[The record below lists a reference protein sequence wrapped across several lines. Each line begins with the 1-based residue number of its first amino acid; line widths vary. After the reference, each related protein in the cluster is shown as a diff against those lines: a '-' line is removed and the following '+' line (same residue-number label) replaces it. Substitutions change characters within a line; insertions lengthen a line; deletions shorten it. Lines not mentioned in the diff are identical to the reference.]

1 MQADI
6 SEESLVRFDGFE
18 MALKSGELR
27 RSGRLV
33 KLQRQPFKV
42 LALLVAHAGQ
52 IITREEIQQQIWE
65 GDTFVD
71 FEHGLNFCIKQI
83 RAALGDNAQSPRY
96 IETLPRRGYRFIAE
110 IEKTDAHA
118 SGDGSVTLTD
128 AKQIAAGSN
137 GHAQKAA
144 PGCATDLQKPFASPE
159 RKSWPKAALFVVGI
173 FAVAALVAAA
183 SLFWSMREPRPPAL
197 SAGKVML
204 AVLPF
209 ENLSATP
216 DQDYFSDG
224 LTEEMIAR
232 LGQLEPAR
240 LGVIARTS
248 AMTYKGSNKD
258 IRVIG
263 RELGVDYVL
272 EGSVRREADRV
283 RITAQLIKVSDQTHL
298 WAESYDRTSAGALTI
313 QGEVASRIA
322 SSLAIE
328 LLPALGDKP
337 VAAATTPEA
346 HDAYLKG
353 RYLWNKG
360 ATAGIKKSIEY
371 FEQAIEKDP
380 RYALAY
386 AGLADSYRLAGMY
399 NIIRPREALPRSGAA
414 AARAVELDETCAEAH
429 AALGSFR
436 FWFEWNWAEAE
447 REFRRA
453 IELNPSYGPAHH
465 DYAWFLV
472 VMGRMDEGVAEMRR
486 AQELDPLSPLA
497 NADVGWVYLRAR
509 RYDEAIEQM
518 KRTLEL
524 EPNSH
529 SAESCLEQAY
539 LYTGRY
545 TEALEAARNSMTRAG
560 ASAEEVKAIDHADPK
575 EAVRNV
581 QRWRLKRRLKA
592 AAKNNLSAYGFATL
606 YAGLGEKE
614 QAFDWLEKA
623 FEERDLMLVSI
634 KADPV
639 YDSLR
644 TDGRFD
650 RLLSRMGFPDSK

>member
-6 SEESLVRFDGFE
+6 SKESLVRFDGFE

-27 RSGRLV
+27 RAGRLV
-33 KLQRQPFKV
+33 KLQPQPFKV

-83 RAALGDNAQSPRY
+83 RAALGDSAQSPRY

-110 IEKTDAHA
+110 IEMINGNGAA
-118 SGDGSVTLTD
+118 TLPDTQENVD
-128 AKQIAAGSN
+128 RSN
-137 GHAQKAA
+137 GRAKKGALVYTT
-144 PGCATDLQKPFASPE
+144 GLQEPVADSKREP
-159 RKSWPKAALFVVGI
+159 WPKAAFIIVGL
-173 FAVAALVAAA
+173 FAVAAAI
-183 SLFWSMREPRPPAL
+183 LFWWLRDPGPPAQP
-197 SAGKVML
+197 SGKAML

-209 ENLSATP
+209 ENLGATA
-216 DQDYFSDG
+216 DEDYFSDG

-258 IRVIG
+258 IRSIG

-298 WAESYDRTSAGALTI
+298 WAESYDRTTAGALTI
-313 QGEVASRIA
+313 QSEVASRIA

-328 LLPALGDKP
+328 LLPALADRP
-337 VAAATTPEA
+337 AAAVATNPEA

-360 ATAGIKKSIEY
+360 ATAEIKKSIEY

-386 AGLADSYRLAGMY
+386 AGLADAYRLAGMY
-399 NIIRPREALPRSGAA
+399 NTLRPREALPKSGEA
-414 AARAVELDETCAEAH
+414 AARALELDETLAEAH

-436 FWFEWNWAEAE
+436 FWFEWNWEEAE

-453 IELNPSYGPAHH
+453 IELNPSYGHAHH
-465 DYAWFLV
+465 DYAWYLV
-472 VMGRMDEGVAEMRR
+472 VMGRMGEGIAEMRR

-524 EPNSH
+524 EPDSH
-529 SAESCLEQAY
+529 SAQSCLEQAY
-539 LYTGRY
+539 IYTGRY
-545 TEALEAARNSMTRAG
+545 GEALEAARASMKRAG
-560 ASAEEVKAIDHADPK
+560 ASVEEIKATEHADAK
-575 EAVRNV
+575 EAIRNV
-581 QRWRLKRRLKA
+581 QRWRLKRRLEA
-592 AAKNNLSAYGFATL
+592 APTHNLSAYGFATL
-606 YAGLGEKE
+606 YASMGEKD
-614 QAFDWLEKA
+614 QAFAWLEKA

-644 TDGRFD
+644 DDARFD
-650 RLLSRMGFPDSK
+650 RLLKRMGFPDSR